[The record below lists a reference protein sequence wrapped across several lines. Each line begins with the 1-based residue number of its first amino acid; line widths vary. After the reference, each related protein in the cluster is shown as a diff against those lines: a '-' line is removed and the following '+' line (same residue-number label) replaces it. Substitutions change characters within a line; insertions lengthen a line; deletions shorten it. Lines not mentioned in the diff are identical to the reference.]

1 MVHMRL
7 FIAPPGDRR
16 KRHSSYGKGLPHAC
30 VRTPRVREAPRIQ
43 TSDEERIAGPRSFVG
58 DRMARARGVVVEGP
72 RRVDPADAAEAG
84 APDAT
89 ERGRAKAVVAEDFAA
104 RKRSLSP
111 RRRGASG
118 ARSSARSERAK
129 SGVGASAEPVLESRV
144 GADAVERGHLRVHDH
159 PSKYI
164 LRSPEAK
171 KTGPTAMLSARRPTR
186 AMSYEHG
193 LEARVAFRR
202 RVPTAALKSRPTTPC
217 VAPAFN
223 PG

>member
-1 MVHMRL
+1 MRSMETL
-7 FIAPPGDRR
+7 GSVKKLHI
-16 KRHSSYGKGLPHAC
+16 L
-30 VRTPRVREAPRIQ
+30 IQ

-89 ERGRAKAVVAEDFAA
+89 ERGRAKAVVAEDFRCAEA
-104 RKRSLSP
+104 LVQALDGEAP
-111 RRRGASG
+111 VALE
-118 ARSSARSERAK
+118 SSARAERAK

-171 KTGPTAMLSARRPTR
+171 KTGPTSD
-186 AMSYEHG
+186 
-193 LEARVAFRR
+193 
-202 RVPTAALKSRPTTPC
+202 ALRPTTDARRC
-217 VAPAFN
+217 RTSTGWRLVWRSDA
-223 PG
+223 GCQRRR